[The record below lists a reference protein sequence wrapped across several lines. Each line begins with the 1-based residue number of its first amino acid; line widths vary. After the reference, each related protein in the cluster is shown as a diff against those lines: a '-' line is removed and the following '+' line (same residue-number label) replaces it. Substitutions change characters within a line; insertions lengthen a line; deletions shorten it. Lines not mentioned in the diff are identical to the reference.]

1 MSKEKHSAG
10 RIKSRLGTEFILS
23 VFGALILSCGL
34 FFVLYL
40 CGAKTVT
47 WYSKTVYLNGKLEQV
62 ADYVESSK
70 MSTEDMSSLSKWINR
85 NDIKILRVFV
95 DSERVFNS
103 DDPAENSISYDE
115 SENNY
120 YWNST
125 EVRFTDNV
133 ASVWVAVG
141 RYDRLDLIF
150 TLISAVVAL
159 LFFAFLIYWFMHGRI
174 SYINALSSEVTE
186 IENGMLEKAVTV
198 KGTDEIAELAQ
209 SVEDL
214 RVSFIDKLNS
224 EKEAYAANRELIAAM
239 SHDLRTP
246 LSALIG
252 YLEIIESSKYSKPE
266 QKDEYTKKCLD
277 KSYQIKS
284 MSDKLFEYFTA
295 FKNPEQREGMGV
307 EMYEDGFQLLA
318 QMIAENVYALEDK
331 GYIFETDNLYDET
344 YNKFAIET
352 DTDMLCRVFD
362 NIFSNIQKYADKAKP
377 IRISITDDERFA
389 SVSVSNYVN
398 REALKTASTKIGLKS
413 CRRILAK
420 TGGVLTTKTEEGIF
434 TITVKLKKSNGAVKK

>member
-1 MSKEKHSAG
+1 M
-10 RIKSRLGTEFILS
+10 
-23 VFGALILSCGL
+23 
-34 FFVLYL
+34 
-40 CGAKTVT
+40 
-47 WYSKTVYLNGKLEQV
+47 
-62 ADYVESSK
+62 
-70 MSTEDMSSLSKWINR
+70 
-85 NDIKILRVFV
+85 
-95 DSERVFNS
+95 
-103 DDPAENSISYDE
+103 
-115 SENNY
+115 
-120 YWNST
+120 
-125 EVRFTDNV
+125 
-133 ASVWVAVG
+133 
-141 RYDRLDLIF
+141 
-150 TLISAVVAL
+150 
-159 LFFAFLIYWFMHGRI
+159 
-174 SYINALSSEVTE
+174 
-186 IENGMLEKAVTV
+186 
-198 KGTDEIAELAQ
+198 
-209 SVEDL
+209 

-266 QKDEYTKKCLD
+266 QKDEYIKKCLD